1 MNDVPLV
8 NKNDI
13 NSINTSLIAIK
24 KQLKQLNEAV
34 GLIDVPDVDLTP
46 FVRKDEVVD
55 VIESG
60 NMNPVTS
67 NAVSQSL
74 SYSTEEVNTGA
85 VWIDGK
91 PIYRKVFV
99 CSTTMNLSVNSW
111 NDVTS
116 KFTGLSNMTSY
127 ISDIEDA
134 RIKSSNIMIDALW
147 IRLDSN
153 KIYLLPVG
161 TTFQIGANLTYLILE
176 YTKTTDTATRS
187 IPTETRSI
195 EEPIE
200 EPTEEEKK

>member
-1 MNDVPLV
+1 MNNVPLV

-24 KQLKQLNEAV
+24 KQLKQLNEAM

-74 SYSTEEVNTGA
+74 SYSTDEVFTGSY
-85 VWIDGK
+85 WIDGK
-91 PIYRKVFV
+91 PIYRKYVDFGTLPNTTTKTKNCNITNLDRIV
-99 CSTTMNLSVNSW
+99 LFKGFAKQLTSSYLFCLPHFSSTVSLGIET
-111 NDVTS
+111 
-116 KFTGLSNMTSY
+116 Y
-127 ISDIEDA
+127 INEQTITVYCGYNRSDLNGYFI
-134 RIKSSNIMIDALW
+134 
-147 IRLDSN
+147 
-153 KIYLLPVG
+153 V
-161 TTFQIGANLTYLILE
+161 E

-187 IPTETRSI
+187 IAETRSI

-200 EPTEEEKK
+200 EPKEEEKK